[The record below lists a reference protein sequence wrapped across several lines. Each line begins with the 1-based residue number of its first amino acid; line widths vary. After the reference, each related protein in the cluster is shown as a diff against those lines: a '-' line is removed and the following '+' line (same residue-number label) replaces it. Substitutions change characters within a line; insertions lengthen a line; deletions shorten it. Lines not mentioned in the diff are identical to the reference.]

1 MQEEAE
7 GLHQVTRTVL
17 ALAAIAGCL
26 LTAAPAASA
35 ELTAGAANADITP
48 PIGTPQFA
56 YTARSRVAGG
66 APHEIA
72 LQIVADPDGGLY
84 AKTFAAS
91 RGIHTRVRARA
102 IVLDTGA
109 ERAALVQVDLGGI
122 PYALVQRVYELIP
135 ETGIPPENIMI
146 AATHTHSSTGPIWPT
161 DSSGYAFLGGDAF
174 DPRVFEFTANG
185 IAQAIAVANSN
196 RAPAKLGIARTRVTN
211 ASRNRNFEPFKRN
224 EDVPKD
230 EAAAKEASIDPI
242 LTVIRV
248 DETDGRPIG
257 VWSNFAIH
265 ATSFGDEN
273 LLFSGDNPAFTERIV
288 ERKIRARARR
298 LGIPARRPGT
308 VVNVWTNSNEGDIS
322 PDGGTEK
329 VPAEPTAT
337 PAQEEPAAEESL
349 QYGGNS
355 FTGAHMAGVKV
366 ARGVL
371 RAWRRAGRTMTTDVP
386 LDSRLAYVAFDG
398 RTADGEPIGP
408 NAVLGQGGIT
418 AGDGTCAPF
427 DGFAGPGQGMKMPLL
442 GGPGDSLVPGTQ
454 PLSVMRIGP
463 LAITA
468 FPSEVTKQMG
478 LRIRSAVKAAT
489 GDAFGDVV
497 LSGLTNGY
505 SSYTATPEEY
515 DACHYEGSFTLF
527 GRRQGPL
534 YRDSAVA
541 VAKALADG
549 ADYAGDPEPAYRV
562 SEGEAAPSPEPTPD
576 AGTAVEQPA
585 KSLVRYG
592 RAQFSWN
599 GGHPSIDAPP
609 GRRLVTTQRRARMG
623 WKRVATDDGFYDI
636 LERDPE
642 TDVWTTTFQTT
653 ECMRAG
659 QYRFQ
664 VTGRADK
671 GAGPEDYKIVS
682 DPFTLTP
689 IRNITPT
696 LTVTGRRARVT
707 AIYPDPG
714 EEDTLLALPRRV
726 RTGFAVL
733 GVKRGGGEERRVR
746 ANLTEDKLA
755 FAARVPRGATVRVI
769 RVRDGCRNSSPSS
782 ARP

>member
-1 MQEEAE
+1 M
-7 GLHQVTRTVL
+7 R
-17 ALAAIAGCL
+17 AIIVATAVAGAL

-35 ELTAGAANADITP
+35 ELTAGAANVDITP

-56 YTARSRVAGG
+56 YTARSGVAGG
-66 APHEIA
+66 APHELA

-102 IVLDTGA
+102 IVFDTGA

-135 ETGIPPENIMI
+135 ETGIPLENIMI

-161 DSSGYAFLGGDAF
+161 DSTGYALLGGDAF
-174 DPRVFEFTANG
+174 DPRIFEFTANG
-185 IAQAIAVANSN
+185 IAQAIAVANAS
-196 RAPAKLGIARTRVTN
+196 RVPAKLGIGKALVTN

-230 EAAAKEASIDPI
+230 EAGAKEASIDPL

-248 DETDGRPIG
+248 DEIDGRPIG
-257 VWSNFAIH
+257 VWSNFAVH
-265 ATSFGDEN
+265 QTTFGDDN
-273 LLFSGDNPAFTERIV
+273 LLLSGDNAAFTERIV
-288 ERKIRARARR
+288 ETEIRRRARR
-298 LGIPARRPGT
+298 RGTPARRPGT

-322 PDGGTEK
+322 PDGGTDKDPANEK
-329 VPAEPTAT
+329 
-337 PAQEEPAAEESL
+337 ESL
-349 QYGGNS
+349 QYSGNS
-355 FTGAHMAGVKV
+355 FSSAHMAGMKV

-371 RAWRRAGRTMTTDVP
+371 KAWRRAGKSMTTDMP
-386 LDSRLAYVAFDG
+386 LDSRLGYVAFDG
-398 RTADGEPIGP
+398 TAADGEPIGP

-418 AGDGTCAPF
+418 ADDGTCAPF

-454 PLSVMRIGP
+454 PLSMMRIGP
-463 LAITA
+463 LAIAA

-478 LRIRSAVKAAT
+478 LRIRNAVKAAT
-489 GDAFGDVV
+489 GDAYDDVI

-515 DACHYEGSFTLF
+515 DACYYEGSFTLF

-534 YRDSAVA
+534 YRDAAVA
-541 VAKALADG
+541 VAKALTEG
-549 ADYAGDPEPAYRV
+549 AEYSGDPEPAYRV
-562 SEGEAAPSPEPTPD
+562 TDGGSYPEPEPTPD

-585 KSLVRYG
+585 KAIVRYG

-599 GGHPSIDAPP
+599 GGHPAIDAQP
-609 GRRLVTTQRRARMG
+609 GRRLVTTQRLGRKR
-623 WKRVATDDGFYDI
+623 WKRVTTDDGFYDI

-642 TDVWTTTFQTT
+642 TDVYTTTFQTT
-653 ECMRAG
+653 DCMRAG
-659 QYRFQ
+659 SYRFL
-664 VTGRADK
+664 VRGRADK
-671 GAGPEDYKIVS
+671 GGGPEDYTVAS
-682 DPFTLTP
+682 DPFELTP
-689 IRNITPT
+689 ITNIAPS
-696 LTVTGRRARVT
+696 LSVTGRKARVT
-707 AIYPDPG
+707 ALYPDPG
-714 EEDTLLALPRRV
+714 KEDALLALPRRV

-733 GVKRGGGEERRVR
+733 GVKKGDRKERRVR
-746 ANLTEDKLA
+746 ARLTRDKLS
-755 FAARVPRGATVRVI
+755 FKARVPREAAVRVI
-769 RVRDGCRNSSPSS
+769 RVKDGCGNTS
-782 ARP
+782 